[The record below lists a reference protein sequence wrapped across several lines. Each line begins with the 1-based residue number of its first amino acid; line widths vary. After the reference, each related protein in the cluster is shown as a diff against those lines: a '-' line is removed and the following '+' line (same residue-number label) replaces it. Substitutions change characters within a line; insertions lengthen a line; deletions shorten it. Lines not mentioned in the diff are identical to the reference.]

1 MFYASR
7 FQVSSQLEMWSQELS
22 TAQNGPEAPPTGVT
36 GDVMGDVARTES
48 LLQHHNDSLN
58 HMQNAVFNILQRGQ
72 EILHM
77 LETSNPDAQLLQ
89 GSESRTQSLLE
100 ALHKSRMDLDDIAE
114 LRRASLELDVQIV
127 HLQVEANQVRL
138 PINVALFDV
147 CNVSTCCG

>member
-1 MFYASR
+1 
-7 FQVSSQLEMWSQELS
+7 MWSQELNS
-22 TAQNGPEAPPTGVT
+22 AQNGTEAPPTGVS

-77 LETSNPDAQLLQ
+77 LETSNPDSQLLH
-89 GSESRTQSLLE
+89 GSESRTQALLE

-114 LRRASLELDVQIV
+114 LRRISLELDVQIV
-127 HLQVEANQVRL
+127 HLQVEANQVHSW
-138 PINVALFDV
+138 III
-147 CNVSTCCG
+147 TCLTFVIFQHFLDK